1 MGGKSYLAHGRHAA
15 SRWMLGF
22 RWHKLHVDDVA
33 EVSRMGIC
41 FRRAGDLQR
50 IRSGRSSDSE
60 NI

>member
-1 MGGKSYLAHGRHAA
+1 
-15 SRWMLGF
+15 MLGF
-22 RWHKLHVDDVA
+22 RWHKLYVDDVA